1 MRGKAHADNEGNS
14 DMARYIICPR
24 CELNFIDADE
34 QEYCEVCVKEMSG
47 ERTFADGVDN
57 EDNIEETELC
67 PICGENYMVLGEK
80 MCEECK
86 KKSEYEEEEV
96 EDEDKE
102 DASWRSYLDD
112 EEEELDLGIPDSE
125 FDEEE
130 EEEEEEEEIEEEVD
144 DFEYVSADDYIGD
157 DDDDDDDDDDFD
169 SFDDDD
175 APTPRSGKKRKR
187 DDDDF

>member
-1 MRGKAHADNEGNS
+1 
-14 DMARYIICPR
+14 MARYIICPR

-34 QEYCEVCVKEMSG
+34 QEYCEVCLKELSG
-47 ERTFADGVDN
+47 ERTFSDDFEV
-57 EDNIEETELC
+57 EESIEETELC

-86 KKSEYEEEEV
+86 KKSEYEEEISE

-125 FDEEE
+125 FEEDEEE
-130 EEEEEEEEIEEEVD
+130 EEDDDEIVEED
-144 DFEYVSADDYIGD
+144 DFEYVSADDYLGD
-157 DDDDDDDDDDFD
+157 DDDDDDEDDDDDDF
-169 SFDDDD
+169 
-175 APTPRSGKKRKR
+175 
-187 DDDDF
+187 